1 MNYASL
7 LNDIVLVQSQ
17 YKDLFL
23 WVVALLAIFSTFSIA
38 FFTWASVSTLSYWLK
53 NA

>member
-7 LNDIVLVQSQ
+7 FNDLVLVQSK

-23 WVVALLAIFSTFSIA
+23 WIVALLAIFSIFSIA
-38 FFTWASVSTLSYWLK
+38 FLLGRLFRQFLTTKSD
-53 NA
+53 

>member
-7 LNDIVLVQSQ
+7 FHDVILVQSQ

-23 WVVALLAIFSTFSIA
+23 WIVALLAIFSSFSLV
-38 FFTWASVSTLSYWLK
+38 FFGWATVSTIFYWVK
-53 NA
+53 K

>member
-7 LNDIVLVQSQ
+7 FHDVVLVQAQ

-23 WVVALLAIFSTFSIA
+23 RIVALLAIFSIFSIA
-38 FFTWASVSTLSYWLK
+38 FFTWASISSISYYIK
-53 NA
+53 K